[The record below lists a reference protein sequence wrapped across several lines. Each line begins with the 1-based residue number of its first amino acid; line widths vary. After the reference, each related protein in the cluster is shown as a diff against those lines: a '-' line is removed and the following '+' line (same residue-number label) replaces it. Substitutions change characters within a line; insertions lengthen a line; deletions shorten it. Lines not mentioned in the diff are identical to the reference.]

1 VRLHWSSNP
10 CRSHARRGSTGGAR
24 LAGLP
29 EDGICCAS
37 LLLLCWQS
45 YSLSIPCTLMLN
57 ASSRRTRLALVV
69 DDDAAVRLY
78 VRAVLLQLDFETLE
92 AADGME
98 ALELLRGRD
107 GAVDVLVTD
116 VQMPKMSGLELAE
129 AVRAEFRAVP
139 LVVMS
144 GSSGAAS
151 LGQPIEFIQKP
162 FLPNTLLA
170 SVDKVVARSTSS
182 AFPTPRCKS

>member
-1 VRLHWSSNP
+1 
-10 CRSHARRGSTGGAR
+10 
-24 LAGLP
+24 
-29 EDGICCAS
+29 
-37 LLLLCWQS
+37 
-45 YSLSIPCTLMLN
+45 
-57 ASSRRTRLALVV
+57 
-69 DDDAAVRLY
+69 
-78 VRAVLLQLDFETLE
+78 VLLQLDFETLE

-116 VQMPKMSGLELAE
+116 VQMPKMPGLELAE

-151 LGQPIEFIQKP
+151 LGQPIELIQKP

-170 SVDKVVARSTSS
+170 SVDKVVARSTAS
-182 AFPTPRCKS
+182 AFPTPRCTS